1 MHDLTQD
8 YFLHQNSAKSFAF
21 NTLFTMTCPL
31 PLSLYYLIILF
42 SLKTHLVSAI
52 QIRRLC
58 KTCKIL
64 YSPNEN
70 NIQSCQYHNGR
81 YIGAEMSKHYGTK
94 SGGIHTGLSLSWDCC
109 DAEDYN
115 ASGCKRGLHVSYDD
129 NTPVNFMM
137 NSDSIIAN
145 MTSQVTAA
153 DNSLIT
159 TTDPA
164 SYNNEVRASV
174 DTNNLMVPTTK
185 PLINN
190 KTIAQEMLSVGIPSI
205 AACIVEP
212 LLTVVDTLFI
222 GRFSLSLGKRE
233 KLHSPFLAVTY
244 LPIHY
249 LSAVTN

>member
-1 MHDLTQD
+1 MICT
-8 YFLHQNSAKSFAF
+8 F
-21 NTLFTMTCPL
+21 M
-31 PLSLYYLIILF
+31 LSLYYLIILF
-42 SLKTHLVSAI
+42 FLKAHLISAI
-52 QIRRLC
+52 QIKRLC

-70 NIQSCQYHNGR
+70 NIQACQYHNGR

-94 SGGIHTGLSLSWDCC
+94 SGGICTGLSLSWDCC

-137 NSDSIIAN
+137 NSDSVILN
-145 MTSQVTAA
+145 LTSQVATAS
-153 DNSLIT
+153 DGIIETEQQLIT
-159 TTDPA
+159 TTLPTQID
-164 SYNNEVRASV
+164 NNSN
-174 DTNNLMVPTTK
+174 TNEATDNILVTTK
-185 PLINN
+185 RSILPRN

-222 GRFSLSLGKRE
+222 GRYSLSLGQC
-233 KLHSPFLAVTY
+233 LH
-244 LPIHY
+244 
-249 LSAVTN
+249 N